1 MVGNNFLVERDE
13 QIRGQRRNDLVS
25 TDLLSN
31 NKKRFYHKI
40 KTGGAKSQALK
51 FHFMCILKCVV

>member
-25 TDLLSN
+25 TDLLSD
-31 NKKRFYHKI
+31 NKKRVYHKI
-40 KTGGAKSQALK
+40 KTGVEPNPRL
-51 FHFMCILKCVV
+51 